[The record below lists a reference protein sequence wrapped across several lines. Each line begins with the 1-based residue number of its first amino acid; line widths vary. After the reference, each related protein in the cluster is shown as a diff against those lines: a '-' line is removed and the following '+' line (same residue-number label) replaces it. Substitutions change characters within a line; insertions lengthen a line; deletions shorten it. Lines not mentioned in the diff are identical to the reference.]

1 LIRRFGWLVLRGST
15 PWPSRVVGREAA
27 ALEEEEKM
35 EVEKMGVPVELGVL
49 GGILAVGLLVI
60 N

>member
-27 ALEEEEKM
+27 ALEEEKM